1 MKFSLKT
8 LAAAGCAA
16 LLALSSCGIKNQW
29 EVNGVITGAD
39 NELLILEGMAPN
51 GNWYTMDTL
60 RLNAEGKYAFAEEAP
75 TRPEIYRL
83 TIGNSSAYF
92 PIDSIDKVTVNASA
106 PGIDRN
112 YELSGSPQAEMMQNV
127 NTMIAEQSANTDT
140 LKRKISELLLTDPAS
155 ITAYYIINK
164 QLPGGAPL
172 FNPANKQDLRIIGA
186 VANAYTRERPGD
198 PRTNYLTKLY
208 ISAQRAMRPPREIG
222 GDIEASEVQY
232 PDIVLLDENGKE
244 AKLSETVANGKP
256 TILNFTTYSA
266 EFAPALNVLLN
277 KIIED
282 TNGAVNVYQ
291 VGLDGDEFNW
301 LKSASNLP
309 WVTVYNSPKVGA
321 TYLMLYNVGTIPAT
335 FLIDRNGDLVARIED
350 LSQLEANVKKLL

>member
-1 MKFSLKT
+1 MKLSLKT
-8 LAAAGCAA
+8 LVAAGCVS
-16 LLALSSCGIKNQW
+16 LLALSSCGTKNQW
-29 EVNGVITGAD
+29 EVNGVINGAD

-51 GNWYTMDTL
+51 GNWYTMDTV
-60 RLNAEGKYAFAEEAP
+60 RLDATGNYVFAQEAP
-75 TRPEIYRL
+75 ARPEIYRL

-112 YELSGSPQAEMMQNV
+112 YEVSGSSQAEMMQNV
-127 NTMIAEQSANTDT
+127 NTMIAQQSDNTDT

-172 FNPANKQDLRIIGA
+172 FNPGNKQDLRIIGA
-186 VANAYTRERPGD
+186 VANAYNRERPED
-198 PRTNYLTKLY
+198 PRTSYLTKLY

-222 GDIEASEVQY
+222 GDIEANEVQY

-244 AKLSETVANGKP
+244 AKLSETVGNGKP

-266 EFAPALNVLLN
+266 DFAPALNVLLN
-277 KIIED
+277 KIVDE

-291 VGLDGDEFNW
+291 VGLDGDEFSW

-309 WVTVYNSPKVGA
+309 WVTVYNSPKIGA